1 MILLLYGEDTFRSR
15 QKLNQIKDKFK
26 KSDPSGMNLTVLDGK
41 KASFEGIKKDVSTAP
56 FIGKNRLVIV
66 ENILSANRGENLQ
79 KALLSF
85 IEDKKIPD
93 STVLI
98 FFEGGEPDKR
108 KKLFKELNKPKKS
121 EKFDLLEGSQLNS
134 WIEKRVKELSGKIDR
149 DAVIKLSAFV
159 GSDLWQMDN
168 EISKLLAYGDGKIIS
183 DNVEKL
189 VRARLDT
196 NIFNFTD
203 AIGKKD
209 KKTALKLLHDQLDS
223 GAHQLYLLKMMTF
236 QFRNLLIVKDLS
248 AQNSNQYAIA
258 KEGEMHPF
266 VVQKTLPQ
274 VRQFEMEKLKQ
285 IYQELLNL
293 EIAFKTSKADP
304 VVLLDKFVVEVCR

>member
-1 MILLLYGEDTFRSR
+1 
-15 QKLNQIKDKFK
+15 
-26 KSDPSGMNLTVLDGK
+26 MNLTVLDGK
-41 KASFEGIKKDVSTAP
+41 EASFEEIKKDTVTMP

-66 ENILSANRGENLQ
+66 ENILSANRGENLL
-79 KALLSF
+79 KALLDF
-85 IEDKKIPD
+85 IKDKKIPD
-93 STVLI
+93 STVFI
-98 FFEGGEPDKR
+98 FFEEGEPDKR
-108 KKLFKELNKPKKS
+108 KKLFKELAKPKKS

-134 WIEKRVKELSGKIDR
+134 WIEKRVKELNGKIDR
-149 DAVIKLSAFV
+149 DAVNKLSAFV

-168 EISKLLAYGDGKIIS
+168 EISKLLSFGDDKITS
-183 DNVEKL
+183 ENVEKM
-189 VRARLDT
+189 VRAKLDT

-203 AIGKKD
+203 AVGKKD

-248 AQNSNQYAIA
+248 EQSSNQYAIA
-258 KEGEMHPF
+258 KEGGMHPF

-274 VRQFEMEKLKQ
+274 VRQFEMEKLKK